1 MTHLSLE
8 IDSISNALLERVTSV
23 FELSGAELSFL
34 TKALSY
40 FPVNTKNILQD
51 ILEEQKMPDI
61 AEMNRRLQ
69 EMEKEKWHDFASKE
83 L

>member
-1 MTHLSLE
+1 MDIHLKFE
-8 IDSISNALLERVTSV
+8 KTSNALLERVISV
-23 FELSGAELSFL
+23 FEPSDAELSFL
-34 TKALSY
+34 TKALTY

-69 EMEKEKWHDFASKE
+69 EAEKEKWHDIASKE